1 MLHEHALSTASSSL
15 QLSNQ
20 EYHDILMNA
29 PIGIFTATPEGKIL
43 GMNPAFVGMLGYD
56 SPHELIE
63 SVEDIGR
70 QLYADPEARKKMM
83 NCLEKSG
90 EGYRFESR
98 FIRKDGSL
106 FWASNTARVV
116 KDDNGNLLYYQSFLA
131 DITELKQRQE
141 KLEKSERKYRFLT
154 EEVPDTI
161 WTLGPDMKPRY
172 VSLNSSKV
180 LGFSPEE
187 RLNQHLSEMVTP
199 ETYARTMDVFARE
212 LKKEET
218 GNPDPDRTITIEMEY
233 YHKDGH
239 TVWLENKI
247 HAIRDNEGRVEGLH
261 GISRDITAHKKM
273 EADLKK
279 SFERL
284 RRGLRATVQAI
295 AATVEAR
302 DPYTAGHQR
311 RVADLARAIA
321 TEMKLTREEI
331 NGIRTG
337 AIIHDLGKIS
347 IPAELLSKPGML
359 TELEFCL
366 IKNHPQAGYNIL
378 KDMDFP
384 WPVARMILEHHERM
398 DGSGYPHGL
407 QGNEML
413 IESRILAVADVVE
426 AMASHRPY
434 RSARGVDTALH
445 EIEGNRGVLYDTD
458 VADACLAL
466 FREKDFQF
474 RERLPADDPLDL
486 MR

>member
-29 PIGIFTATPEGKIL
+29 PIGIFTATPDGKIL
-43 GMNPAFVGMLGYD
+43 GMNPAFVGMIGYE
-56 SPHELIE
+56 SSHELIE

-70 QLYADPEARKKMM
+70 QLYADPEARKEMV
-83 NCLEKSG
+83 NCLGKNGGSCK
-90 EGYRFESR
+90 FESR
-98 FIRKDGSL
+98 FIRKEGSL
-106 FWASNTARVV
+106 FWASNSVRVV
-116 KDDNGNLLYYQSFLA
+116 KDEDGNLLYYQSFLA

-141 KLEKSERKYRFLT
+141 KLEKSEQKYRFLT
-154 EEVPDTI
+154 EEVSDTI
-161 WTLGPDMKPRY
+161 WTLGPDMKPNY
-172 VSLNSSKV
+172 VSLNSSRV
-180 LGFSPEE
+180 LGFTPEE

-199 ETYARTMDVFARE
+199 ETYSRIMDVFARE
-212 LKKEET
+212 LEKDEK
-218 GNPDPDRTITIEMEY
+218 GNPNPNRTINIEMEY

-239 TVWLENKI
+239 TVWLENKV
-247 HAIRDNEGRVEGLH
+247 HAIRDREGRIEGLH
-261 GISRDITAHKKM
+261 GISRDITERKKM
-273 EADLKK
+273 EEDLKK
-279 SFERL
+279 SVERL

-321 TEMKLTREEI
+321 TEMTLTKEEI
-331 NGIRTG
+331 NGIRTA

-347 IPAELLSKPGML
+347 IPAELLSKPGIL

-366 IKNHPQAGYNIL
+366 IKNHPQAGHNIL
-378 KDMDFP
+378 KDIDFP
-384 WPVARMILEHHERM
+384 WPVARMVLEHHERM

-407 QGNEML
+407 QGNETL

-434 RSARGVDTALH
+434 RPARTIDTALH
-445 EIEGNRGVLYDTD
+445 EIDGNRGVLYDTD
-458 VADACLAL
+458 VTNACLKL

-474 RERLPADDPLDL
+474 RESLPADDLPHL
-486 MR
+486 